1 MHFLALINWHELF
14 VPTVNPLELVLRGS
28 AMYLLIL
35 AAMRVLRREPG
46 AISTPDLLV
55 VVLIADAAQNAM
67 ANEYRSLTE
76 GAILVATIFG
86 WNYGLDWLGFR
97 FKWVHKLLN
106 PEPLPLIKNGR
117 VQRRNLRSELLR
129 ESDLAEQLRQQGIED
144 FAEVKRAYLEPD
156 GHMSVIRYTDDDED
170 RPPPKQKKS
179 TIA

>member
-1 MHFLALINWHELF
+1 MHFMTLINWHELF

-28 AMYLLIL
+28 LMYLLIL
-35 AAMRVLRREPG
+35 AAMRVLRRDPG

-86 WNYGLDWLGFR
+86 WTYGLDWLGFR
-97 FKWVHKLLN
+97 YKWAHRLLN
-106 PEPLPLIKNGR
+106 PEPLLLVKNGR
-117 VQRRNLRSELLR
+117 LQRRNLRSELLR

-144 FAEVKRAYLEPD
+144 FAEVKRAFIEPD
-156 GHMSVIRYTDDDED
+156 GHVSVIRYTNDDDNS
-170 RPPPKQKKS
+170 PPPKQKRS
-179 TIA
+179 RIA